1 VKNPKPLLLFLSV
14 VIILVALKLGYAYV
28 VLTQFQDRVIIQNK
42 IEPSVDYINHY
53 DAVRTALIV
62 TFSFNVE
69 EIMVN
74 LDTYPQMGI
83 LGPTYSVEIMSK
95 MNTDSFEGG
104 IVSVKIDASTGAIK
118 DISYGRYIVN
128 TIK

>member
-1 VKNPKPLLLFLSV
+1 MKNPKPLLLFLSII
-14 VIILVALKLGYAYV
+14 IILVAIKLGYAYI
-28 VLTQFQDRVIIQNK
+28 VLAQFQDRVIIQNN
-42 IEPSVDYINHY
+42 IEPSNDYINPY

-62 TFSFNVE
+62 SFSFNVE
-69 EIMVN
+69 EIMVK
-74 LDTYPQMGI
+74 LDTYPEMGI

-104 IVSVKIDASTGAIK
+104 VVSVKIDASTGAIK

-128 TIK
+128 TIN